1 MNNFSK
7 HDSSIGTAPKI
18 NSPSKIV
25 SASPTVAPIVVN
37 DKKDEKSEIEE
48 DVIEEDENYSEEF
61 D

>member
-7 HDSSIGTAPKI
+7 HDSSIGSGPKS

-25 SASPTVAPIVVN
+25 SVAPVIAN
-37 DKKDEKSEIEE
+37 DKKEQKSEIEE

-61 D
+61 N